1 MQKLFRSFKGLRF
14 FPVEKPLYFID
25 LIPDHIVAGQ
35 QMKALFVAF
44 QRMGSALEH
53 IIGTLAG
60 NVQFLPDFAQGQV
73 HIEIHFHTA
82 PLFLRKQR
90 PVQIEEPSLADYIFK
105 HGFTAFQTAYFGII
119 TESSLSVKYFYLSGV
134 RRGRPK
140 GGPQVAGRA
149 SWMALNLVPSAKNY
163 KLQTTNYYGTMDTR
177 TS

>member
-25 LIPDHIVAGQ
+25 LIPDRIVAGQ
-35 QMKALFVAF
+35 QMKALFVTF

-60 NVQFLPDFAQGQV
+60 NVQFLPDFAQGQA
-73 HIEIHFHTA
+73 HIEIHFHAA

-134 RRGRPK
+134 SGWNNGYTDVVESAAGAFVGQALGRED
-140 GGPQVAGRA
+140 V
-149 SWMALNLVPSAKNY
+149 
-163 KLQTTNYYGTMDTR
+163 D
-177 TS
+177 

>member
-25 LIPDHIVAGQ
+25 LIPDRIVAGQ

-90 PVQIEEPSLADYIFK
+90 PVQIEKPSLADYIFK